1 MCSNKKL
8 LCVGF
13 FLFTRLHSNIGTC
26 TISLTRRVYQR
37 CMSPQVKYIA
47 FKCYKPF
54 LLKLFS
60 VLKQVCI
67 FILLSKHYN
76 ILIYI
81 DILNT
86 NKLFAER

>member
-1 MCSNKKL
+1 MCSNKKF

-13 FLFTRLHSNIGTC
+13 FLFTRLHSIIGTC

-54 LLKLFS
+54 FFKAVFCVEASL
-60 VLKQVCI
+60 
-67 FILLSKHYN
+67 H
-76 ILIYI
+76 IY
-81 DILNT
+81 
-86 NKLFAER
+86 FAI